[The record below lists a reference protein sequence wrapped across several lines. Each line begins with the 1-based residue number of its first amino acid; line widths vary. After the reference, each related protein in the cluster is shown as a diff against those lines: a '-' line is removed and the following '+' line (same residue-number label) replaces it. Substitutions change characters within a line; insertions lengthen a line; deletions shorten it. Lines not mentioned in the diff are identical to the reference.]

1 MKKLLSLS
9 AIALASS
16 LMVAAPVANAGYTT
30 TKHPILLVHGI
41 LGFKNFMG
49 ADYFYQIPS
58 SLSSEG
64 AKVHV
69 ATVSAVGSSEL
80 RGEQLINEMLT
91 LKARY
96 K

>member
-41 LGFKNFMG
+41 LGFKNFAG

-64 AKVHV
+64 AKV
-69 ATVSAVGSSEL
+69 
-80 RGEQLINEMLT
+80 R
-91 LKARY
+91 
-96 K
+96 